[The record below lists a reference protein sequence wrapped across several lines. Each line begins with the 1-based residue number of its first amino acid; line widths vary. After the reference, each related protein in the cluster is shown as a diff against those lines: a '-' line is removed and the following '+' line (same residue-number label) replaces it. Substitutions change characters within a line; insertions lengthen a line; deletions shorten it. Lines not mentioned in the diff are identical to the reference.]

1 MGEGAGQVFADPR
14 LKSEI
19 GGRVEGDQ
27 IGFPMALIRGDGEV
41 SLGRDFFYPGE
52 RFDLFKNR
60 WVELRGV
67 GFPCKK
73 GSGQVVG
80 DSFG

>member
-1 MGEGAGQVFADPR
+1 
-14 LKSEI
+14 
-19 GGRVEGDQ
+19 
-27 IGFPMALIRGDGEV
+27 MAFIRGDGEV
-41 SLGRDFFYPGE
+41 SLGRDFFYPGK

-60 WVELRGV
+60 WVELRSV

>member
-1 MGEGAGQVFADPR
+1 
-14 LKSEI
+14 
-19 GGRVEGDQ
+19 
-27 IGFPMALIRGDGEV
+27 MAFIRGDGEV

-52 RFDLFKNR
+52 KLDLFKNR

>member
-1 MGEGAGQVFADPR
+1 MFSDPR
-14 LKSEI
+14 LQGEI
-19 GGRVEGDQ
+19 GGRFECDQ
-27 IGFPMALIRGDGEV
+27 IGFPMAFIRGDGEV
-41 SLGRDFFYPGE
+41 SLGRDSFHPGE

>member
-1 MGEGAGQVFADPR
+1 MGKRTGQVFADPR

-27 IGFPMALIRGDGEV
+27 IGFPMAFIRGDGEV
-41 SLGRDFFYPGE
+41 SLSRDFFYPGK

-67 GFPCKK
+67 GFPCQE

>member
-1 MGEGAGQVFADPR
+1 MFADPR

-19 GGRVEGDQ
+19 GGRFEGDQ
-27 IGFPMALIRGDGEV
+27 IGFPMAFIRGDGEV
-41 SLGRDFFYPGE
+41 SLGRDSFHPGE